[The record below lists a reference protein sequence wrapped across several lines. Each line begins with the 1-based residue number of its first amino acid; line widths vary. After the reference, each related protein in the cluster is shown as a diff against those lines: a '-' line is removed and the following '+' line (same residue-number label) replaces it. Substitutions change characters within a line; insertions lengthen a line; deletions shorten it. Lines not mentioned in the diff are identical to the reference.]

1 MAKRSKGEEHRIIDE
16 KLQPKLNNA
25 ELELRRFHKQQHESL
40 RSGVESGK
48 INLSDIFRPTSE
60 FGRLKRV
67 ADASTCSGYSIS
79 ALMRSNLTDDELETI
94 CAPKKVKTYTFMSK
108 LETQHIEA
116 LLPVVN
122 DLVFAEPQ
130 TVDSL
135 RDLFECKKKYVRVK
149 SNGLLA
155 YMMYLL
161 SADEWICQNWQ
172 MVAKSQ
178 ETFASKK
185 GVTLSHSNLS
195 RSLHMMAKRMN
206 YPADKQ
212 GIRQLNTELYETV
225 KGLKR

>member
-1 MAKRSKGEEHRIIDE
+1 MTKRSKGEEHRIIDE
-16 KLQPKLNNA
+16 KLQPKLDKGMQEYKNLLTKYIDKLGKVKFQSPFDGRTKIIIDASARFGYDIGALYHSGMTNE
-25 ELELRRFHKQQHESL
+25 ELESL
-40 RSGVESGK
+40 CV
-48 INLSDIFRPTSE
+48 
-60 FGRLKRV
+60 
-67 ADASTCSGYSIS
+67 
-79 ALMRSNLTDDELETI
+79 
-94 CAPKKVKTYTFMSK
+94 PKKVITYTFESK
-108 LETQHIEA
+108 LETHHLEA
-116 LLPVVN
+116 LLPIVN

-172 MVAKSQ
+172 KVAKSQ

>member
-16 KLQPKLNNA
+16 KLQSKLDKA
-25 ELELRRFHKQQHESL
+25 VQDERRFQELQFETF

-48 INLSDIFRPTSE
+48 INLPELFGPTSKI
-60 FGRLKRV
+60 GRMMRI
-67 ADASTCSGYSIS
+67 ADASACCGYSIS
-79 ALMRSNLTDDELETI
+79 ALMRSNLTDDELKTI
-94 CAPKKVKTYTFMSK
+94 CAPEKVKTYTFMSK

-135 RDLFECKKKYVRVK
+135 RDLFECKKKHVRVK
-149 SNGLLA
+149 SNGILA

-161 SADEWICQNWQ
+161 SAYEWICQNWQ

>member
-1 MAKRSKGEEHRIIDE
+1 MAKRAKGEERLIINKE
-16 KLQPKLNNA
+16 LQPKLDKGMQEYKNLLTKYIDKLGKVKFQSPFDGRTKIIIDASARFGYDIGALYHSGMTNE
-25 ELELRRFHKQQHESL
+25 ELESL
-40 RSGVESGK
+40 CV
-48 INLSDIFRPTSE
+48 
-60 FGRLKRV
+60 
-67 ADASTCSGYSIS
+67 
-79 ALMRSNLTDDELETI
+79 
-94 CAPKKVKTYTFMSK
+94 PKKVITYTFESK
-108 LETQHIEA
+108 LETHHLEA

-122 DLVFAEPQ
+122 DLVFVEPQ

-135 RDLFECKKKYVRVK
+135 RDLFECKKKHVRVK
-149 SNGLLA
+149 SNGILA

-161 SADEWICQNWQ
+161 SAYEWICQNWQ